1 MPHRTDVSRRTLDM
15 GQKRTLV
22 TPKGMSALPPKADIR
37 QSDQNVRSW
46 HKADMGSNAAS
57 RKRRIRS
64 CSAAASERFVLLNL
78 MGRWRPRSIR
88 CDQRQ
93 IESAVAGCRCKPPA
107 GGNALRLG
115 YHSTSA
121 LGYLDPTSPG
131 EFAEPRRAFLQGLK
145 EAGYVEG
152 KSVAIS
158 YRFAENQIDR
168 LPELAD
174 DLVRHHVAVIF
185 TFASGVFAAKAA
197 TTTIPIVFETAGD
210 PVQLGLV
217 TSLSRPGGNLTG
229 VTSLNAEV
237 DAKLL
242 ELLHE
247 LVPSATIFGLLVN
260 PNTPNVA
267 EPTTKILQGA
277 ARTLG
282 LEMHVLHAS
291 TDHDF
296 DKVFAT
302 LVQLRAGAL
311 VIGPNPFFFTRS
323 EQLGGLAVRHAIP
336 AICPYREFAVAGGLM
351 SYGTNIPKLFREVG
365 VHTGRI
371 LKGEKPADLP
381 VQQSTKVKFIINL
394 KTAKALGLT
403 IPVPL
408 QGRADELIE

>member
-1 MPHRTDVSRRTLDM
+1 MRRRGFIKLLGGAVVSWPLAARAQQQPMPV
-15 GQKRTLV
+15 
-22 TPKGMSALPPKADIR
+22 
-37 QSDQNVRSW
+37 
-46 HKADMGSNAAS
+46 
-57 RKRRIRS
+57 
-64 CSAAASERFVLLNL
+64 
-78 MGRWRPRSIR
+78 
-88 CDQRQ
+88 
-93 IESAVAGCRCKPPA
+93 
-107 GGNALRLG
+107 
-115 YHSTSA
+115 

-131 EFAEPRRAFLQGLK
+131 DFAEPRRAFLQGLK

-152 KSVAIS
+152 ENVAIS

-174 DLVRHHVAVIF
+174 DLVRHQVAVIF

-217 TSLSRPGGNLTG
+217 TSLARPGGNLTG

-247 LVPSATIFGLLVN
+247 LVPSATTIALLVN
-260 PNTPNVA
+260 PNTPNIA
-267 EPTTKILQGA
+267 EATTKSLQGA

-282 LEMHVLHAS
+282 LKMHVLHAS
-291 TDHDF
+291 ADDDF
-296 DKVFAT
+296 DTVFAT

-323 EQLGGLAVRHAIP
+323 EQLGALAFRHAIP
-336 AICPYREFAVAGGLM
+336 TICPYREFAAAGGLM

-365 VHTGRI
+365 VHTSRI

-381 VQQSTKVKFIINL
+381 VQQSTKVEFYINL
-394 KTAKALGLT
+394 KTAKALGLN
-403 IPVPL
+403 VPAAM
-408 QGRADELIE
+408 QARADEMIE

>member
-1 MPHRTDVSRRTLDM
+1 MRR
-15 GQKRTLV
+15 REF
-22 TPKGMSALPPKADIR
+22 IR
-37 QSDQNVRSW
+37 LFTSTV
-46 HKADMGSNAAS
+46 
-57 RKRRIRS
+57 
-64 CSAAASERFVLLNL
+64 
-78 MGRWRPRSIR
+78 
-88 CDQRQ
+88 
-93 IESAVAGCRCKPPA
+93 VAWPLTAQAQQQPVPV
-107 GGNALRLG
+107 
-115 YHSTSA
+115 

-131 EFAEPRRAFLQGLK
+131 EFAEPRRAFFQGLK

-152 KSVAIS
+152 KNLAIS
-158 YRFAENQIDR
+158 YRFAENKIDR
-168 LPELAD
+168 LPQLAN
-174 DLVRHHVAVIF
+174 DLVRLQVAVIF

-217 TSLSRPGGNLTG
+217 NSLARPGGNLTG

-247 LVPSATIFGLLVN
+247 LVPSATIIGLLVN
-260 PNTPNVA
+260 PNTPSVA
-267 EPTTKILQGA
+267 EPTTKILQSA
-277 ARTLG
+277 ASTLG

-291 TDHDF
+291 AEHDF
-296 DKVFAT
+296 DTVFAT
-302 LVQLRAGAL
+302 LVQLGAGAL

-323 EQLGGLAVRHAIP
+323 EQLGGMAFRHAIP
-336 AICPYREFAVAGGLM
+336 TICPYREFVVAGGLM

-365 VHTGRI
+365 VHTSRI

-381 VQQSTKVKFIINL
+381 VQQSTKVEFIINL